1 MLPSHAGR
9 TGFLTWTNAQ
19 FAMVHLFLFLYASFA
34 NSWWWRD
41 VTWPQFVACLAVAP
55 QAAVAIGQL
64 ASGAGAFLFT
74 AGPVDR
80 VWPLSPTPAGHVR

>member
-1 MLPSHAGR
+1 
-9 TGFLTWTNAQ
+9 
-19 FAMVHLFLFLYASFA
+19 MVHLFLFLYASFA